1 MSFQNRSSRI
11 LHCEGGTV
19 LPTELLD
26 RAVPQGAYVRP
37 LGITVSD
44 LIHVQAAS
52 RAIHQMSLLDEI
64 FNQQ

>member
-1 MSFQNRSSRI
+1 MNFQNRLPTI
-11 LHCEGGTV
+11 LITKGGAI

-44 LIHVQAAS
+44 LVHVQAAS
-52 RAIHQMSLLDEI
+52 RAIHEMRLLDEI
-64 FNQQ
+64 LNQQ